1 MVGSLVSIFQM
12 VRTLSILPSITHLEG
27 LRDEG
32 VKDSIYR
39 PDVRTSWDRGQGM
52 TDVVSIFF
60 IPEVS
65 SSSCVRPASSL
76 TNQVWWLPTPSEG
89 RNSGFGHL
97 ERLLIH
103 EQLCLVA

>member
-12 VRTLSILPSITHLEG
+12 VRTLSILLSITNPE
-27 LRDEG
+27 
-32 VKDSIYR
+32 DSIYR
-39 PDVRTSWDRGQGM
+39 PDIRTSWDRGQGM

-65 SSSCVRPASSL
+65 SVRPASSL
-76 TNQVWWLPTPSEG
+76 TNQVWWLPTPSEV

-97 ERLLIH
+97 ELLLIY
-103 EQLCLVA
+103 EQLCLVE

>member
-12 VRTLSILPSITHLEG
+12 VRTLSILLSITNLEG

-32 VKDSIYR
+32 VEDSIYR
-39 PDVRTSWDRGQGM
+39 PDIRTSWDRGQGM

-65 SSSCVRPASSL
+65 GVRPASSL
-76 TNQVWWLPTPSEG
+76 TNQVWWLPTPSEV

-97 ERLLIH
+97 ELLLIY
-103 EQLCLVA
+103 EQLCLVE